1 MNTGAGRPARS
12 LDAENREEFQLS
24 AESYRR
30 ELKVHCYRILG
41 SIHEAEDA
49 VQDTMLRA
57 WRNIGSFEGRSSL
70 RSWLYRIA
78 TNVCLNMLAKR
89 SIARRTLPEL
99 HGSPA
104 LQLPSESPA
113 TEIAWLEPYPDAE
126 LEGVVDIEPGP
137 HARYEQRE
145 AMRLAFIAA
154 IQYLPGRQRA
164 ALLLHDVV
172 GWSAAET
179 AEILDMSAA
188 AINSALQ
195 RARAT
200 LKKHVASADR
210 GEREMATVGQRSL
223 LDRYVRAWEAKDLD
237 GLVALLKED
246 AVLSMP
252 PLSEWYQGHDAIR
265 AVCAFFWSPGTLPY
279 SAFRLIETKAN
290 GQPAFALYARSTSDS
305 KWHAHVIQV
314 LTLEGDAIS
323 ALTYF
328 VNPNL
333 FRAFGF
339 AATTPS

>member
-1 MNTGAGRPARS
+1 
-12 LDAENREEFQLS
+12 
-24 AESYRR
+24 
-30 ELKVHCYRILG
+30 
-41 SIHEAEDA
+41 
-49 VQDTMLRA
+49 MLRA

-70 RSWLYRIA
+70 RSWLYRIT
-78 TNVCLNMLAKR
+78 TNVCLNVLAKR
-89 SIARRTLPEL
+89 PNARRTLPQL

-104 LQLPSESPA
+104 VRLPSEPA
-113 TEIAWLEPYPDAE
+113 TEVAWLEPFPDAE
-126 LEGVVDIEPGP
+126 LEGIVDTDPGP
-137 HARYEQRE
+137 HVLYEQRE

-188 AINSALQ
+188 AVNSALQ

-200 LKKHVASADR
+200 LKKHTASADR
-210 GEREMATVGQRSL
+210 GEREIATVGQR
-223 LDRYVRAWEAKDLD
+223 KDLD

-265 AVCAFFWSPGTLPY
+265 AVCAYYWAAGSLPY

-314 LTLEGDAIS
+314 LTLEDDSIS

-328 VNPNL
+328 LNPDL
-333 FRAFGF
+333 FRAFGL